1 MVRAKHP
8 LLRSRSWAPWVRKHG
23 AGLRLAECFLFVFL
37 VTGFTLLL
45 DRIEGGPHLIW
56 VTNGV
61 LLAYLLLAPRW
72 RWPALLAIGYAA
84 QVAAS
89 LLTTHQWAASYV
101 CAALGTAEVAIA
113 ALLLRRRSNQLPDF
127 TSRTFLLRFGLYAL
141 LAGPVVSGTLFALFA
156 AFWWHAAPLQSFVN
170 WSIIDALG
178 IAVATPA
185 CAAVLHTRRMSRANW
200 RPWWWFYPPLLGIVT
215 VLAFALPGAPFISFI
230 YPLLLLIL
238 LTFGLGPAA
247 VGILFVAAVGGWYT
261 IHGFGPLVQANHASQ
276 FAASTRL
283 QLFIAAGMFMLYMV
297 SVVLER
303 LRKIERRL
311 QKIVA
316 LHEQVTENS
325 RDAILLVDLD
335 GYASFVSPAM
345 ERMVGWSPEEMR
357 EQGGGSGLVHPEDL
371 AELHKALGELRAGA
385 QGAMIEYRIRKR
397 DGLHL
402 WMEASLKALRDPRT
416 GVVTGTLNILR
427 DISERRISQDK
438 LEDAY
443 KAVEALA
450 ATDSLTGLANRRQFD
465 QMLTNEWRRGLREQ
479 RPLSLLMIDADYF
492 KSYNDEYGHPRG
504 DNCLKQIA
512 KAALGVAARPGD
524 LVARFGGEE
533 FAVIMPNT
541 EIAGALQLGQEIC
554 QTMRNR
560 QVPHRANPSGFV
572 TVSVGCATM
581 VPALGLHMVNLIELA
596 DEALY
601 EAKRRG
607 RDQACNGNAKAD
619 SGTKLLGRGVA
630 QSTLGKSA

>member
-1 MVRAKHP
+1 MVRGNHP
-8 LLRSRSWAPWVRKHG
+8 LLKNRSWTPWLRRHG
-23 AGLRLAECFLFVFL
+23 AGLRLAGCFLFVFL

-45 DRIEGGPHLIW
+45 NRLEGGANLIW
-56 VTNGV
+56 VTNGL

-84 QVAAS
+84 EVAAS
-89 LLTTHQWAASYV
+89 MLTTHQWGASLA
-101 CAALGTAEVAIA
+101 CPALGTAEVAIA

-127 TSRTFLLRFGLYAL
+127 TSRSFLVRFGLYAL
-141 LAGPVVSGTLFALFA
+141 LVGPAASGALFALIA
-156 AFWWHAAPLQSFVN
+156 ALWWHAAPVQAFIS
-170 WSIIDALG
+170 WSVVDTLG

-185 CAAVLHTRRMSRANW
+185 CAAVLHARRVSQVNW
-200 RPWWWFYPPLLGIVT
+200 RRHWWFYPPLLGIVT
-215 VLAFALPGAPFISFI
+215 VIAFALPGAPFILFI
-230 YPLLLLIL
+230 YPVLLLIL

-247 VGILFVAAVGGWYT
+247 LGILFVAAVGGWYT
-261 IHGFGPLVQANHASQ
+261 IRGLGPLVQANHASRI
-276 FAASTRL
+276 AASTRL
-283 QLFIAAGMFMLYMV
+283 QVFVASGMFMLYMV

-303 LRKIERRL
+303 LRRIERRL

-357 EQGGGSGLVHPEDL
+357 EQGGGNGLVHPEDL

-385 QGAMIEYRIRKR
+385 PGAMIEYRIRKR
-397 DGLHL
+397 DGLYL
-402 WMEASLKALRDPRT
+402 WAEASIKALRDATT
-416 GVVTGTLNILR
+416 GSVMGTLNIIR
-427 DISERRISQDK
+427 DVSERRIAQDK

-450 ATDSLTGLANRRQFD
+450 ATDSLTGLANRRRFD
-465 QMLTNEWRRGLREQ
+465 QALTHEWRRGLREQ
-479 RPLSLLMIDADYF
+479 SPLSVLMIDADYF
-492 KSYNDEYGHPRG
+492 KSYNDEYGHPCG
-504 DNCLKQIA
+504 DICLKQIA
-512 KAALGVAARPGD
+512 KAALDVAARPGD

-533 FAVIMPNT
+533 FAVILPNT
-541 EIAGALQLGQEIC
+541 EVDGALQLGQEIC
-554 QTMRNR
+554 QSMRN
-560 QVPHRANPSGFV
+560 QEVPHSANPRGLV
-572 TVSVGCATM
+572 TLSVGCATM
-581 VPALGLHMVNLIELA
+581 VPALGLHTVNLIELA

-619 SGTKLLGRGVA
+619 SVTKLLRLGPTE
-630 QSTLGKSA
+630 STMGKLA